1 MIAQPAVWTQQ
12 TRSPV
17 NLKRP
22 SAVTGLENEML
33 NINIV
38 FVATVVLIL
47 AVLAMIWAY
56 VMNRSQQRVAVR
68 KALIDKF
75 ASAQDLNSIMETP
88 AGRRLFA
95 EFSTGGSPLR
105 PVLSSIRM
113 GILAVL
119 AGVGVGGLG
128 LLSGMAPILGVAGL
142 LVCIGVGFLI
152 SAVITYRLSKSWGL
166 LEKKD

>member
-1 MIAQPAVWTQQ
+1 
-12 TRSPV
+12 
-17 NLKRP
+17 
-22 SAVTGLENEML
+22 ML
-33 NINIV
+33 NINVVFIGIV
-38 FVATVVLIL
+38 AVLL

-56 VMNRSQQRVAVR
+56 LMNRSQQRIAVR

-75 ASAQDLNSIMETP
+75 ASAHDLNDLMETA

-95 EFSTGGSPLR
+95 EFSAGGSPLR
-105 PVLSSIRM
+105 PVLLSVQM

-128 LLSGMAPILGVAGL
+128 LMANENSVLGVAGL
-142 LVCIGVGFLI
+142 LVCIGLGFLI

-166 LEKKD
+166 LEKKE

>member
-1 MIAQPAVWTQQ
+1 
-12 TRSPV
+12 
-17 NLKRP
+17 
-22 SAVTGLENEML
+22 ML
-33 NINIV
+33 NINVV
-38 FVATVVLIL
+38 FIAIVVLIL

-56 VMNRSQQRVAVR
+56 LMNRSQQRIAVR

-75 ASAQDLNSIMETP
+75 ASAHDLNDLMETA

-95 EFSTGGSPLR
+95 EFSAGGSPVR
-105 PVLSSIRM
+105 AVLLSIQM

-128 LLSGMAPILGVAGL
+128 LIAKEVPFLGVAGL
-142 LVCIGVGFLI
+142 LVCIGVGFVI

-166 LEKKD
+166 LEKKE

>member
-1 MIAQPAVWTQQ
+1 
-12 TRSPV
+12 
-17 NLKRP
+17 
-22 SAVTGLENEML
+22 ML
-33 NINIV
+33 NINVVFIGIV
-38 FVATVVLIL
+38 VVLL
-47 AVLAMIWAY
+47 ALLAMIWAY
-56 VMNRSQQRVAVR
+56 LMNRSRQRIAVR

-75 ASAQDLNSIMETP
+75 ASAHDLSDLMETS

-95 EFSTGGSPLR
+95 EFSAGGSPVR
-105 PVLSSIRM
+105 PVLWSVQM

-128 LLSGMAPILGVAGL
+128 LMANEKSVLGVAGL

-166 LEKKD
+166 LEKKE